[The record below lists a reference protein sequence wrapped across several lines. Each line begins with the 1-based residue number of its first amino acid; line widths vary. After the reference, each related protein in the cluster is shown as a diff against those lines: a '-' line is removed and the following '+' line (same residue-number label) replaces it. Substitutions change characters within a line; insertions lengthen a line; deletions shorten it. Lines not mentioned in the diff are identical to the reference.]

1 MSVGAGAAGASAAAA
16 AAELQRQEEEEMT
29 PYSTKDLDEGWEFKI
44 VRSNFG
50 TFRSQE
56 KLRAVLEEEKKG
68 GWVLV
73 EKFDD
78 QRIRLKR
85 PAGAKAGQGELAD
98 GYDPYRTT
106 VGNAHYALVLAAV
119 GFAAALAFGIIVF
132 AALLS
137 RNL

>member
-1 MSVGAGAAGASAAAA
+1 MSVGAGAAGAAAAA

-56 KLRAVLEEEKKG
+56 KLQAVLEEEKRG

-85 PAGAKAGQGELAD
+85 PAGAKASQGELAD

-106 VGNAHYALVLAAV
+106 VGMGQSAVVLTVLGITA
-119 GFAAALAFGIIVF
+119 AAALGFT
-132 AALLS
+132 LLAMVMTHH
-137 RNL
+137 